1 MEPISGEDE
10 ATISPR
16 LRTLKTLGRQEPDT
30 LDSRF
35 RPRGP
40 PAQAPGSKCLQESWA
55 AVPKRWMITFTI
67 DTRSCTFKAG
77 RFSVGAFT
85 QGMSKALAPE
95 DKFFTHEDPLDFN
108 LECTKRPQLKEIPI
122 VVLKLKLDPEVSSA
136 RSATTAPGC
145 ATAAPGCTTTALGCV
160 PIAFGCV
167 PTASGCV
174 PAAPV
179 AAASG
184 AAAAPLSAPS
194 GAAAASGATAP
205 AAAAS
210 GAAAPA
216 AAAPANMPWQ

>member
-1 MEPISGEDE
+1 MRCIREPG
-10 ATISPR
+10 
-16 LRTLKTLGRQEPDT
+16 TLGRQEPDT

-67 DTRSCTFKAG
+67 ETRSCTFKAG

-95 DKFFTHEDPLDFN
+95 ALQDKFFTHEDPLDFN

-160 PIAFGCV
+160 PTAFGCVPIAFGCV

-194 GAAAASGATAP
+194 GAAAASGAAAP